1 MTLNTIS
8 IQFIYKEEIDAI
20 FPLSTGKGKNTKL
33 IISTSQ
39 KKRRPCSSFCDKH
52 SSSIVLW

>member
-20 FPLSTGKGKNTKL
+20 FTLSTGKGKK
-33 IISTSQ
+33 
-39 KKRRPCSSFCDKH
+39 D
-52 SSSIVLW
+52 